1 MAACNTTEIMSN
13 KRRKTMRTILSK
25 AFLFMAVTSIFVAAQ
40 HGNPADSAQM
50 VQHHV
55 DFLTQELSLTPQQQ
69 QTATTLLTE
78 FHNNAKAVHEQ
89 LRTAH
94 ENLQAA
100 IQKND
105 TSAIEQISNSIG
117 NLTAQQTMAHAKAM
131 ASFYQ
136 ILTPEQQSKFAEVVH
151 HGMGMH
157 GHMMD

>member
-1 MAACNTTEIMSN
+1 
-13 KRRKTMRTILSK
+13 
-25 AFLFMAVTSIFVAAQ
+25 MAVTSVFVAAQ
-40 HGNPADSAQM
+40 HENQTDSAQM

-55 DFLTQELSLTPQQQ
+55 AFLTEQLSLTAQQQ

-89 LRTAH
+89 LHTAQQ
-94 ENLQAA
+94 NLHAA

-105 TSAIEQISNSIG
+105 TAAIEQISNTIG

-131 ASFYQ
+131 ATFYQ
-136 ILTPEQQSKFAEVVH
+136 TLTPEQQSKFAEIVH

>member
-1 MAACNTTEIMSN
+1 MRKILLKAVLFLAA
-13 KRRKTMRTILSK
+13 
-25 AFLFMAVTSIFVAAQ
+25 TSVFVAAQ
-40 HGNPADSAQM
+40 HENPSPSDSAQM

-55 DFLTQELSLTPQQQ
+55 AFLTEQLSLTAQQQ

-89 LRTAH
+89 LRNAQ
-94 ENLQAA
+94 ENLHVA
-100 IQKND
+100 ITKND
-105 TSAIEQISNSIG
+105 TAAIEQISNTIG
-117 NLTAQQTMAHAKAM
+117 NLTAQQTLAHAKAM

-136 ILTPEQQSKFAEVVH
+136 TLTPEQQSKFAEIVH